1 MIRRHIQRGD
11 IYPQT
16 QRKCW
21 KHIRRPRGASFF
33 GWLALLLTRDCCHC
47 YTELELQ
54 DFACFAVPTA
64 EDDCISSPSPSRGKL
79 RPGKELIVL
88 SEERN
93 QDANSQEPSASLSDD
108 EEDDAED
115 DDSAEPD
122 AGEAPQPAVEAKKF
136 SSLSMMERQALWLQ
150 KKQAKME
157 AERLRQ
163 EEEKEKDLTFQP
175 KLVRRST
182 FSERPSNSSGGSSRI
197 LTSTGGSY
205 RKIDMS
211 EPTNGRIKSAG
222 PKERAITRPR
232 RKKAQPKAVQLA
244 GVPVS
249 QPIEI
254 SSNLLSAM
262 RSELETSKA
271 NGLSSSAAATVEPP
285 SGPEPTAVT
294 AATETAALPPPEVKA
309 WSDSP
314 VFGSLRIDFDSSET
328 KARLT
333 LQDAAKFE
341 LSSMYRKTDKF
352 AGRDGV
358 ALHMGR
364 REDTFEEEVIAVL
377 FDKDKVSELD
387 AARWW
392 TEHQSRFAQYYA
404 QTDSSG
410 GGRLTEA

>member
-1 MIRRHIQRGD
+1 MIVAI
-11 IYPQT
+11 
-16 QRKCW
+16 
-21 KHIRRPRGASFF
+21 
-33 GWLALLLTRDCCHC
+33 C
-47 YTELELQ
+47 YAELELQ
-54 DFACFAVPTA
+54 DFACFAASIA
-64 EDDCISSPSPSRGKL
+64 EDESISSPSPSRGKL

-93 QDANSQEPSASLSDD
+93 QDLNSHELSASLSND
-108 EEDDAED
+108 EEDDGDD
-115 DDSAEPD
+115 DDSVEPD
-122 AGEAPQPAVEAKKF
+122 VGEAPQPAVETKKF

-182 FSERPSNSSGGSSRI
+182 FTERPSNTNGGSSRT
-197 LTSTGGSY
+197 LTSTSGSN
-205 RKIDMS
+205 RKIDTS

-222 PKERAITRPR
+222 PKERAIPRAR
-232 RKKAQPKAVQLA
+232 RKKHQSKVQLA

-254 SSNLLSAM
+254 SSNLLSTM
-262 RSELETSKA
+262 KSELETSKA
-271 NGLSSSAAATVEPP
+271 NGLSSLTVGPPNGREPSAVAAATD
-285 SGPEPTAVT
+285 T
-294 AATETAALPPPEVKA
+294 AAPPPEVKA

-314 VFGSLRIDFDSSET
+314 VFGSLSIDLDSSET

-377 FDKDKVSELD
+377 FDKEKVSELD
-387 AARWW
+387 ATRWW
-392 TEHQSRFAQYYA
+392 LEHQSRFTQYNTKA
-404 QTDSSG
+404 ASSG
-410 GGRLTEA
+410 GQ

>member
-21 KHIRRPRGASFF
+21 KHIRRERVTVRLSFSHITDI
-33 GWLALLLTRDCCHC
+33 AAVTA
-47 YTELELQ
+47 ELELQ
-54 DFACFAVPTA
+54 DFACFAVPSA
-64 EDDCISSPSPSRGKL
+64 EDDCVSSPSPSRGKL

-115 DDSAEPD
+115 DDGAEPD

-182 FSERPSNSSGGSSRI
+182 FSERPSNSSGGSSRT
-197 LTSTGGSY
+197 LTSTSGSY
-205 RKIDMS
+205 RKIDIS
-211 EPTNGRIKSAG
+211 ESTNNGRIKSAG
-222 PKERAITRPR
+222 PKERAIPRPR
-232 RKKAQPKAVQLA
+232 RKKAQSKAVQLA

-254 SSNLLSAM
+254 SSNLLSVM

-271 NGLSSSAAATVEPP
+271 NGLSSSIAATVGPP
-285 SGPEPTAVT
+285 SGPEPTAV
-294 AATETAALPPPEVKA
+294 AAAIETAAPPPEVKT

-341 LSSMYRKTDKF
+341 LSSMYRKTDKL

-404 QTDSSG
+404 QADNSG
-410 GGRLTEA
+410 GGR